1 MNHSRGL
8 KLLTEANKPQVI
20 QFPYNEQYSFSGRYS
35 SNSSVNSRCAVTVAL
50 VVDVA
55 ALVVLVVYVAV
66 IVAFNRSSRRN
77 NFCSRCSSDSL
88 VVDVAVIALIVDVA
102 VIVAL
107 EVEWQ

>member
-20 QFPYNEQYSFSGRYS
+20 QFPYNEQYSFSSRYS
-35 SNSSVNSRCAVTVAL
+35 SNSVSSKCSVILAL

-55 ALVVLVVYVAV
+55 ALVVLVVDVAV
-66 IVAFNRSSRRN
+66 IVAFNRSSRRS

-88 VVDVAVIALIVDVA
+88 VVDVAVIACIVDVA
-102 VIVAL
+102 VIAAL
-107 EVEWQ
+107 VVE